1 MKLHFFTLFLLF
13 ISTFSFGQTLEINDG
28 FKQDLIGFGVD
39 LNGDGEIQQI
49 EADQVDSLEVG
60 RTNLEIYDLSEI
72 TNFKNLRKLVIWAAN
87 LVDTLDVSQLK
98 KLESLSTLEW
108 TVANIIADEL
118 ENLKNIEVSAGIS
131 SISLQGSENLE
142 NLNMGHNWGVILD
155 LPYSN
160 FTKLK
165 HLHLFGVPTMQ
176 ELNLDGCISLETL
189 WLELSIETDVGFEA
203 LTIKNGRH
211 TDIFLHRHVPGS
223 FKYIC
228 TDEQEEGYVRSVL
241 TEKDYSSIE
250 VNSYCSFNKGGQLKK
265 VSGESRI
272 DYDGDGCDLSDPVMP
287 ILRYEITD
295 HSTGNSEI
303 RTSYHEDGYDGR
315 YEFRA
320 RPGTYRI
327 KPLIENLEYFN
338 IYPEMQEITI
348 EDYESDAYLD
358 FCIEPIENKNDVR
371 TAIYPISRARPGFK
385 STYWLGFSNAGTTMA
400 EGEIKLRF
408 DNDHIQFSSAS
419 EEAESLDH
427 GEMIWS
433 YENLQPGEFRYIKVE
448 FVLNKPTE
456 SDFPL
461 SGDEKLIFDL
471 EINSLN
477 TDIQPEDNIFQLNQ
491 SVVNSYDPN
500 DIACLEGDSIS
511 FLKTGEY
518 VHYMVRFEN
527 TGSAEAVNIVV
538 KDTINTNKFDL
549 ESLIPMEGSHPYK
562 TRIKSN
568 GVVEFIFENI
578 NLPFTEEEKHG
589 HVLFKIKTKESL
601 IEGDQ
606 FANSAAIYFDYNFP
620 IFTNEFETQI
630 VGTVLPVGL
639 SSFEANQNEST
650 VDLNWIVQSEENLSH
665 YVIERRHDS
674 EEEFVE
680 VSRINSKQVS
690 SYKATD
696 KELTFDGTYFYRLRI
711 VDNDGSSQYSE
722 VIAVYF
728 ESESTEVISIYPNP
742 ATEYLFVENNHT
754 AQLQLYIVNSA
765 GQEVVSIDV
774 PEQSTKQIDLSNFA
788 KGLHFVS
795 YIKDDKVAVKK
806 IIIDK

>member
-1 MKLHFFTLFLLF
+1 MKLHLFTLSFLF
-13 ISTFSFGQTLEINDG
+13 ISTISFGQTLEINDG

-39 LNGDGEIQQI
+39 LDGDGEIQQV

-60 RTNLEIYDLSEI
+60 RNNLDIYDLSEI
-72 TNFKNLRKLVIWAAN
+72 SYFKNLRKLHIWAVN
-87 LVDTLDVSQLK
+87 DVETLDVSELK
-98 KLESLSTLEW
+98 KLESLSTFEW
-108 TVANIIADEL
+108 TVTNIVAHDL
-118 ENLKNIEVSAGIS
+118 ENLKSLTGSAGLMGV
-131 SISLQGSENLE
+131 SLDGTLNLE
-142 NLNMGHNWGVILD
+142 TIGLGHNWAIIPD
-155 LPYSN
+155 LPYTN
-160 FTKLK
+160 YTKLK
-165 HLHLFGVPTMQ
+165 NLQLYGIPEMQ

-189 WLELSIETDVGFEA
+189 TLNLIVESEVGFEA

-211 TDIFLHRHVPGS
+211 TDISLSRWSEGT

-228 TDEQEEGYVRSVL
+228 TDEEEEGYVRSL
-241 TEKDYSSIE
+241 LAEKDYNSIE

-287 ILRYEITD
+287 ILRYEVTD
-295 HSTGNSEI
+295 HNTGESEI
-303 RTSYHEDGYDGR
+303 RTSYNENGYDGR

-320 RPGTYRI
+320 KPGTYRI
-327 KPLIENLEYFN
+327 KPLIDNPTYFT
-338 IYPEMQEITI
+338 IFPEMQEITI

-358 FCIEPIENKNDVR
+358 FCIEPIEDKHDVS
-371 TAIYPISRARPGFK
+371 IGLYPITRARPGF
-385 STYWLGFSNAGTTMA
+385 STTYWLGFSNEGTTMA
-400 EGEIKLRF
+400 EGEISLKF
-408 DNDHIQFSSAS
+408 DNDHIQFASAS

-433 YENLQPGEFRYIKVE
+433 YDNLQPGEFRYIKVE

-456 SDFPL
+456 NEFPL
-461 SGDEKLIFDL
+461 MGDEKLTFDL
-471 EINSLN
+471 EINSVDL
-477 TDIQPEDNIFQLNQ
+477 DIQPHNNIFQLKQ
-491 SVVNSYDPN
+491 TVVNSHDPN
-500 DIACLEGDSIS
+500 DITCLEGDSIS
-511 FLKTGEY
+511 FLETGEF

-527 TGSAEAVNIVV
+527 TGTAEAVNIVI

-620 IFTNEFETQI
+620 IFTNEFETQV
-630 VGTVLPVGL
+630 VGAVLPVRL
-639 SSFEANQNEST
+639 TSFDANQNESS

-665 YVIERRHDS
+665 YVVERRYES
-674 EEEFVE
+674 EEEFDE
-680 VSRINSKQVS
+680 VSRVNAKQVS
-690 SYKATD
+690 SYNVTD
-696 KELTFDGTYFYRLRI
+696 KEITLDGTYFYKLRI
-711 VDNDGSSQYSE
+711 VDNDGSSQYSD
-722 VIAVYF
+722 VIALNF
-728 ESESTEVISIYPNP
+728 EAQASELISIYPNP
-742 ATEYLFVENNHT
+742 ATEYLIIENNNS
-754 AQLQLYIVNSA
+754 AQLPIYIVNSA
-765 GQEVVSIDV
+765 GQEVLHMVV
-774 PEQSTKQIDLSNFA
+774 PEQTTKQIDLSNFA
-788 KGLHFVS
+788 RGLHFVS
-795 YIKDDKVAVKK
+795 YIKNDKAAVQK